1 MPGERTGLARRQWLR
16 AGMAALAVLCLA
28 VAGDAALARRKVPP
42 PEPQPA
48 IALPKELFGAGEIAH
63 PPATDFAKWTDML
76 ARYEKERRQEQAL
89 CDAGDCALVRWRDFL
104 ATLANKEP
112 MEQLR
117 AVNDYLNRLPYRTDL
132 ENYGAEDYWATP
144 REFFAKG
151 GDCEDYAIAKYLS
164 LRALGWPAERLR
176 IVVVHDNTRDLVHA
190 ALIAYHGGSG
200 YLLDIEINQVTDQR
214 AVARY
219 MPIFAISET
228 GWWSYQSGTPAV
240 AAVSVVKITAA
251 VPPKPPEWRSL
262 TMRHK
267 PGHAARAVA
276 RPGQRALA
284 QHAGLSRP
292 WRSPHM
298 KHEARRVVKPAPR
311 PVPTE
316 PVIVVDANSVKPAD
330 PFVAAAPGERL
341 EEMFEPAAQ

>member
-1 MPGERTGLARRQWLR
+1 MARRQWLR

-28 VAGDAALARRKVPP
+28 VAGDAALARRKVPA

-144 REFFAKG
+144 REFLILPMVSSMQA
-151 GDCEDYAIAKYLS
+151 LS
-164 LRALGWPAERLR
+164 
-176 IVVVHDNTRDLVHA
+176 
-190 ALIAYHGGSG
+190 
-200 YLLDIEINQVTDQR
+200 
-214 AVARY
+214 
-219 MPIFAISET
+219 
-228 GWWSYQSGTPAV
+228 
-240 AAVSVVKITAA
+240 
-251 VPPKPPEWRSL
+251 VP
-262 TMRHK
+262 
-267 PGHAARAVA
+267 
-276 RPGQRALA
+276 
-284 QHAGLSRP
+284 
-292 WRSPHM
+292 
-298 KHEARRVVKPAPR
+298 
-311 PVPTE
+311 
-316 PVIVVDANSVKPAD
+316 
-330 PFVAAAPGERL
+330 
-341 EEMFEPAAQ
+341 